1 MPQEKRPEAQARYV
15 KLHINFQIWLF
26 IDEIEIFDRETPDQG
41 TDVPPD
47 DLPSVDLADG
57 LALECPRE
65 LLYGAPATILTDS
78 VTAGPAWNDSDW
90 LSFNGTNPAAPDA
103 NRTAMVYDLG
113 GKKSVSEIRLRALYD
128 TANGVFLPRGL
139 KLEVSDN
146 KAKWVTLKSFGPAPF
161 SVTDPGVGE
170 YVWNGS
176 TDAFIST
183 TENADMVYFQYLR
196 ISFDCS
202 GVWTAFDELTV
213 MGKNGKCTTAGT
225 LVGTPDGPQNL
236 ALDKPYTVSHAAPDA
251 YGDTDGKELT
261 DASFGSTDMYDAA
274 WQGHSGEWPLRTAV
288 VDLGQICAV
297 EQVSMNFLQKSGS
310 GICLPSRFSVYVS
323 SDGLTW
329 AALYDEKTS
338 AAADGVHTLQWLGG
352 AGQPGSKTDA
362 ARVAAR
368 YVRVDAELNGWLFFD
383 ELEVLGQ
390 TQAGDAV
397 TLPQDA
403 DFEGAFL
410 LSGPQTGGIRDMVLM
425 YNGPYKDYGGNPG
438 YGNWSKADCKPY
450 AAYVDESGRA
460 QDVMFDSALFLAQSS
475 PETGHL
481 FIESSD
487 YGATPSN
494 LADWQN
500 YISKTIDRGGDMD
513 ALDAAVAET
522 AAELGRPGLKMKVTV
537 MVPFPDALCTD
548 FGMLDG
554 AALNL
559 SGETDAQKALDWYLA
574 EVLRRFEA
582 ADYKNLEFAGF
593 YWMHE
598 TNYRSS
604 LIRYASEKAQTLG
617 YPMLWIPFY
626 NASGWNRGGD
636 MGLSAVALQPNH
648 FFPSGGPS
656 QDRIRDAA
664 ALAKMYGLGME
675 LEMDDRVF
683 NDLDKYNKYL
693 DYLNG
698 GVKYGFIGPDSRV
711 YRNWY
716 NGIKTLLE
724 ASTGVNPYTGKAD
737 PVARALY
744 DFTYQAIRGTYSP
757 QPYRT
762 SLEPDVSSDDSSG
775 GPASS
780 SASSGISSS
789 GAPSSG
795 GSSAPGA
802 APDSG
807 TSSSSGNGPSAVN
820 VPQTGDYAPLF
831 LLSLAAILC
840 AGMLILLLHLKRRAP
855 NEKK

>member
-1 MPQEKRPEAQARYV
+1 M
-15 KLHINFQIWLF
+15 
-26 IDEIEIFDRETPDQG
+26 
-41 TDVPPD
+41 
-47 DLPSVDLADG
+47 
-57 LALECPRE
+57 
-65 LLYGAPATILTDS
+65 
-78 VTAGPAWNDSDW
+78 
-90 LSFNGTNPAAPDA
+90 
-103 NRTAMVYDLG
+103 
-113 GKKSVSEIRLRALYD
+113 
-128 TANGVFLPRGL
+128 
-139 KLEVSDN
+139 
-146 KAKWVTLKSFGPAPF
+146 
-161 SVTDPGVGE
+161 
-170 YVWNGS
+170 
-176 TDAFIST
+176 
-183 TENADMVYFQYLR
+183 
-196 ISFDCS
+196 
-202 GVWTAFDELTV
+202 
-213 MGKNGKCTTAGT
+213 
-225 LVGTPDGPQNL
+225 
-236 ALDKPYTVSHAAPDA
+236 
-251 YGDTDGKELT
+251 
-261 DASFGSTDMYDAA
+261 
-274 WQGHSGEWPLRTAV
+274 
-288 VDLGQICAV
+288 
-297 EQVSMNFLQKSGS
+297 
-310 GICLPSRFSVYVS
+310 YVS

-582 ADYKNLEFAGF
+582 ADL
-593 YWMHE
+593 
-598 TNYRSS
+598 
-604 LIRYASEKAQTLG
+604 
-617 YPMLWIPFY
+617 
-626 NASGWNRGGD
+626 
-636 MGLSAVALQPNH
+636 
-648 FFPSGGPS
+648 
-656 QDRIRDAA
+656 
-664 ALAKMYGLGME
+664 
-675 LEMDDRVF
+675 
-683 NDLDKYNKYL
+683 
-693 DYLNG
+693 
-698 GVKYGFIGPDSRV
+698 
-711 YRNWY
+711 
-716 NGIKTLLE
+716 
-724 ASTGVNPYTGKAD
+724 
-737 PVARALY
+737 
-744 DFTYQAIRGTYSP
+744 
-757 QPYRT
+757 
-762 SLEPDVSSDDSSG
+762 
-775 GPASS
+775 
-780 SASSGISSS
+780 
-789 GAPSSG
+789 
-795 GSSAPGA
+795 
-802 APDSG
+802 
-807 TSSSSGNGPSAVN
+807 
-820 VPQTGDYAPLF
+820 
-831 LLSLAAILC
+831 
-840 AGMLILLLHLKRRAP
+840 
-855 NEKK
+855 